1 MITLTEKAV
10 AQIKEISAAEEIG
23 HTTVRIGV
31 KGGGCAG
38 YMTDMSFD
46 DQVKDTDEIFE
57 QDGVKVVV
65 DMMSIHYLEGTQI
78 DYVQSLMGAGFK
90 FNNPNVQ
97 HSCGCGKSWA

>member
-1 MITLTEKAV
+1 MITITAKAIE
-10 AQIKEISAAEEIG
+10 QIKEISEAEGIG
-23 HTTVRIGV
+23 HTTIRVGV

-38 YMTDMSFD
+38 FMTDMNFD
-46 DQVKDTDEIFE
+46 DQMNETDEVIE

-65 DMMSIHYLEGTQI
+65 DMMSFQYLDGTEI